1 MSMAEMES
9 WAERSGLPA
18 YRGRQIFSWIGRGAT
33 CFGEM
38 TDIPAA
44 LRGELERGRGAAA
57 GERARAGATAG
68 TDAAPDSST
77 GAAAGAGECAGAA
90 AFAGGTG
97 AVAGEGAAAFA
108 GGGTGAATYS
118 GTGAAAGERMSAA
131 AFAGGTG
138 IPAIAGVY
146 PSRRDET
153 VKYAFRTWDGNI
165 IESVLMKYRHGYT
178 VCVSSQAGCRMG
190 CAFCASAP
198 AAFSRSL
205 SPGEMLGQVAAIG
218 RAAGVPVGHVVVM
231 GIGEPFDNYDST
243 LKFAALL
250 HEHGELGIGYRKLTI
265 STCGHLPGIRRL
277 AGEGLPIGLSVS
289 LHAPNDAIRSSLM
302 PINRKYS
309 IDKLIEGCKIYTYA
323 TKRRITFEYALIGGK
338 NDSPG
343 NARELAGRLRGMLCH
358 VNLIP
363 VNRTERSGFEP
374 PPGNAVAAFVGALR
388 RGGIE
393 ATVRREL
400 GADVMAACG
409 QLRNSLPGGSPEGG
423 RQAGGASG
431 SIGAPGSGDSFG
443 SSLGSNGSSGGAS
456 GSGHLSRSGGSPG
469 SGRHAAATP
478 LGDIL

>member
-1 MSMAEMES
+1 MRFLADMSKAEMES

-18 YRGRQIFSWIGRGAT
+18 YRGRQIFSWIGRGAA

-38 TDIPAA
+38 TDIPAS
-44 LRGELERGRGAAA
+44 LRDALERGRAAVAGAGGEAGAGAHGAA
-57 GERARAGATAG
+57 GADAL
-68 TDAAPDSST
+68 DAATGAGDSGAP
-77 GAAAGAGECAGAA
+77 GAAAGAAGVAAMAAPGASVDPGASAAPKSNVSFGWPGLADARGAA
-90 AFAGGTG
+90 SA
-97 AVAGEGAAAFA
+97 
-108 GGGTGAATYS
+108 TGAAWA
-118 GTGAAAGERMSAA
+118 GGADVA
-131 AFAGGTG
+131 AGGTG

-178 VCVSSQAGCRMG
+178 ACVSSQAGCRMG
-190 CAFCASAP
+190 CAFCASVP

-218 RAAGVPVGHVVVM
+218 RASGAPVSRVVVM

-250 HEHGELGIGYRKLTI
+250 HEHGEIGIGYRKLTI

-323 TKRRITFEYALIGGK
+323 TKRRITFEYALIGGV

-343 NARELAGRLRGMLCH
+343 SARELAGRLRGMLCH

-363 VNRTERSGFEP
+363 VNRTERSAFAP
-374 PPGNAVAAFVGALR
+374 PPGSVVSAFADALR

-409 QLRNSLPGGSPEGG
+409 QLRNSLPGG
-423 RQAGGASG
+423 
-431 SIGAPGSGDSFG
+431 APG
-443 SSLGSNGSSGGAS
+443 NG
-456 GSGHLSRSGGSPG
+456 L
-469 SGRHAAATP
+469 
-478 LGDIL
+478 